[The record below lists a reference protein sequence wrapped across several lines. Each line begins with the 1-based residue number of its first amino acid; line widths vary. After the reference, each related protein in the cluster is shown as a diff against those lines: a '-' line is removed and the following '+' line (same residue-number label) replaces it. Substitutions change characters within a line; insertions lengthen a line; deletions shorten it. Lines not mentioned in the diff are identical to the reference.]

1 MNSVRS
7 QIKSMLKVE
16 PRNGGF
22 RAFFKVSPD
31 LSIFPDHFSY
41 SQILPGVCLIQAVL
55 LSGAMAMRLD
65 DLHLVALKN
74 AKLLQPIL
82 PGEQV
87 QIDADTTTGPDGR
100 ITIKARITGGEKRRA
115 EFSLTA
121 RAGVLQEADS
131 P

>member
-16 PRNGGF
+16 PRAGGF
-22 RAFFKVSPD
+22 RASFKISPD

-55 LSGAMAMRLD
+55 LSGAMSQGMD
-65 DLHLVALKN
+65 DLRLVAVKN

-82 PGEQV
+82 PGEEV
-87 QIDADTTTGPDGR
+87 LIDADVATALDGQ
-100 ITIKARITGGEKRRA
+100 ITIKAKITGAEKRRA
-115 EFSLTA
+115 EISLTA
-121 RAGVLQEADS
+121 RADVLQEVTSA
-131 P
+131 